1 MLKKIFLFFL
11 VITSHVCFSQKTT
24 HYDTIP
30 IVSSVREL
38 EDCSDNKV
46 IMLRTYDIRFQFV
59 YRHLDTTKRQTC
71 MVLDSI
77 ASYLIAEVSNIKSVI
92 INVHLSLAE
101 WDEYYS
107 ASNLLYM
114 CDDIVSYLASK
125 GVDTTVITTKQRYNY
140 FPLINCFD
148 MNGDK
153 REDCFENYDFRINRR
168 VEFVI
173 EKWK

>member
-1 MLKKIFLFFL
+1 MNRIIILYLTL
-11 VITSHVCFSQKTT
+11 LSTLCYAQQSSCNDS
-24 HYDTIP
+24 IP
-30 IVSSVREL
+30 VVRTVHEL
-38 EDCSDNKV
+38 TNSDSKE
-46 IMLRTYDIRFQFV
+46 IILRTNDIRFQFV

-125 GVDTTVITTKQRYNY
+125 GVDTAVITTKQRYNY

-153 REDCFENYDFRINRR
+153 REDCFENDDFRINRR

>member
-1 MLKKIFLFFL
+1 
-11 VITSHVCFSQKTT
+11 
-24 HYDTIP
+24 
-30 IVSSVREL
+30 
-38 EDCSDNKV
+38 
-46 IMLRTYDIRFQFV
+46 
-59 YRHLDTTKRQTC
+59 

-77 ASYLIAEVSNIKSVI
+77 ASYLIAEISNIKSVI